1 METDLFSLI
10 FVLQIQ
16 CEAQAKHNIVGART
30 EKRRSQPQFAGL
42 LVETSGPPGALSV
55 EEGGPPATITV
66 STTVPVLCPPQDRA
80 RSDCC
85 LSLELALTEIDSEER
100 CPAGNILDRV
110 GHHSPLYPP
119 AAFLVNILPQNI
131 TQNASSRLIS

>member
-1 METDLFSLI
+1 MSAETDSFPLS
-10 FVLQIQ
+10 FVFQIQ

-42 LVETSGPPGALSV
+42 LLETGPGPLTV
-55 EEGGPPATITV
+55 EEGGPPAIVTV
-66 STTVPVLCPPQDRA
+66 TTTVPVLCPPQDRA

-110 GHHSPLYPP
+110 GQASPQTHYIHL
-119 AAFLVNILPQNI
+119 LL
-131 TQNASSRLIS
+131 S

>member
-1 METDLFSLI
+1 MVVVLRFP
-10 FVLQIQ
+10 LQIQ

-42 LVETSGPPGALSV
+42 LVETGPPGPLTV
-55 EEGGPPATITV
+55 EEGGPPAIITV
-66 STTVPVLCPPQDRA
+66 TTTVPVLCPPQDRA

-85 LSLELALTEIDSEER
+85 LSLELALNEIDSEER

-110 GHHSPLYPP
+110 GHYSDTLYPP
-119 AAFLVNILPQNI
+119 AFIRNFSTILILHLLTEYP
-131 TQNASSRLIS
+131 